1 MFRKV
6 SEQSVLGGA
15 ANVAANLVA
24 AGQKVSIL
32 TIVGEDESGKKLLQN
47 FADKKIDTTLVRKLK
62 RNTTVKIRFM
72 ADNNQQVLRLDIE
85 DTEKVGD
92 DISEILLSELKDKI
106 NRFDMI
112 IISDYLKGLL
122 TLEFTQEILSMAK
135 KPDTGNCRCKG
146 FKHR

>member
-1 MFRKV
+1 
-6 SEQSVLGGA
+6 
-15 ANVAANLVA
+15 
-24 AGQKVSIL
+24 
-32 TIVGEDESGKKLLQN
+32 
-47 FADKKIDTTLVRKLK
+47 
-62 RNTTVKIRFM
+62 M

-135 KPDTGNCRCKG
+135 KARY
-146 FKHR
+146 R